1 MKNVKNVNYWQIDHR
16 IKKIFEAK
24 GVEVLTSKSA
34 WEKHNWVRKYFFKK
48 PKEGYFIWIKK
59 QTDLPLLTCIS
70 IATKNTEQE
79 LQNLLILEKNLNINL
94 QGTCNAQ
101 KRNLSCGHKAQGK
114 IILKES
120 STLKYEHI
128 HSWGQKDIVEPN
140 YEFLLEKNS
149 KLDYTFKA
157 FFTPKKL
164 KINTQLFLFEG
175 ASCNLKILANC
186 IQTETEIE
194 DTLRLVQKGAK
205 GQIKLRLVGRKNS
218 RISAHSQIVAE
229 AESKGHLDCQGLL
242 IDKNSTISLIPELI
256 CQSKDAQITHE
267 ASIGKISE
275 EELNYLRQRGLSE
288 EEAINLI
295 VTGFLE
301 LGE

>member
-1 MKNVKNVNYWQIDHR
+1 MKNVKNVNYWQIDHK

-34 WEKHNWVRKYFFKK
+34 WEKHNWARKYFFKK

>member
-59 QTDLPLLTCIS
+59 QIDLPLFTCIS

-101 KRNLSCGHKAQGK
+101 ERNLSCGHKAQGK

-186 IQTETEIE
+186 IQTETEIK
-194 DTLRLVQKGAK
+194 DTLRLIQKGAK
-205 GQIKLRLVGRKNS
+205 GQIKLRLVGKRNS

-229 AESKGHLDCQGLL
+229 AENKGHLDCRGLL
-242 IDKNSTISLIPELI
+242 VDKNSTISLIPELI

-301 LGE
+301 LGD